1 MLKYA
6 IFHLSTFQLFHRSI
20 VQLFSSHHSMKNYFL
35 LSMFTVLLLTG
46 CASKSNIL
54 LPFDTFTIKF
64 YNNDKQYIAL
74 PLQQSTSEMKTI
86 YQMKEQTIQ
95 DDTWFINSLIIN
107 KIPIQSWLDITTLMT
122 ANIKTLQGKLLKYS
136 TITATEK
143 KVKCETLQDSWY
155 INAFSYQFD
164 NQTLY
169 GGQYTFIDSTSLYS
183 ISLASDNEEDINRFI
198 KSIRTIKCL

>member
-1 MLKYA
+1 
-6 IFHLSTFQLFHRSI
+6 
-20 VQLFSSHHSMKNYFL
+20 
-35 LSMFTVLLLTG
+35 
-46 CASKSNIL
+46 
-54 LPFDTFTIKF
+54 
-64 YNNDKQYIAL
+64 
-74 PLQQSTSEMKTI
+74 LQQSTSEMKTI

-107 KIPIQSWLDITTLMT
+107 KIPIQSWLDITNLMT

>member
-1 MLKYA
+1 
-6 IFHLSTFQLFHRSI
+6 
-20 VQLFSSHHSMKNYFL
+20 
-35 LSMFTVLLLTG
+35 
-46 CASKSNIL
+46 
-54 LPFDTFTIKF
+54 
-64 YNNDKQYIAL
+64 
-74 PLQQSTSEMKTI
+74 LQQSTSEMKTI